1 MTGQDAIL
9 GLLMRKSMSG
19 YDIKQQFEELLSYFF
34 DASFGTIYP
43 TLSKMEKEELITKES
58 IEQQGKPNKNVYT
71 ITEKGKAQFHSYLES
86 KLQDNV
92 LRSDFMVRMFFGQFA
107 DSELIQSWM
116 EEAILREEA
125 HLVRL
130 KKDYDRFGKYMT
142 PTQEI
147 CIQIGI
153 ASAESNLKIVK
164 EGLAKIRQ
172 TEQGERPATNQ
183 IEEE

>member
-9 GLLMRKSMSG
+9 GLLMGKSMSG

-43 TLSKMEKEELITKES
+43 TLSKMEKEGLITKES
-58 IEQQGKPNKNVYT
+58 IEQQGKPNKNMYT
-71 ITEKGKAQFHSYLES
+71 ITEQGKAQFQSYLQS

-92 LRSDFMVRMFFGQFA
+92 LRSDFMVRMFFGEFA
-107 DSELIQSWM
+107 EPTLVQDWM
-116 EEAILREEA
+116 EEAIAREEG
-125 HLVRL
+125 HLERL
-130 KKDYDRFGKYMT
+130 KQDYKRYGKYMT

-153 ASAESNLKIVK
+153 ASSESNLKIVSD
-164 EGLAKIRQ
+164 GLAKIKQ
-172 TEQGERPATNQ
+172 AEQGGRPAPNQ
-183 IEEE
+183 